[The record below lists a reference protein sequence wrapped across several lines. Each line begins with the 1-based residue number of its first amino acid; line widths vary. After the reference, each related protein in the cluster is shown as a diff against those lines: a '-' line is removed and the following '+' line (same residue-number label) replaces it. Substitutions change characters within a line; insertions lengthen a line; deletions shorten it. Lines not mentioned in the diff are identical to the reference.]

1 MKKRI
6 FAMAGALALVAAVG
20 LGSTLAYFTDS
31 ETAKNTA
38 KMGKVDITLF
48 ENGEVTTGLTFDDLV
63 PGEMK
68 HKHVEIKNNEG
79 NPCYVRV
86 SVASEWKGDV
96 KVDLPICIAGW
107 DNNGRTSGEMT
118 DISDL
123 YWNDEAKVGT
133 VGWIKS
139 GDYWYLCEKTGPAQ
153 GDVQLKILKK
163 NEVVTLF
170 NDVTIPA
177 EWNNAVAEKSFTI
190 DIKAEAIQAEHLN
203 PNFETKGTDLSFWD
217 VEIEHLDQPVLTT
230 VENATP
236 N

>member
-38 KMGKVDITLF
+38 KMGKVDITLY
-48 ENGEVTTGLTFDDLV
+48 ENGKVTEGLNFDELV
-63 PGEMK
+63 PGQQI
-68 HKHVEIKNNEG
+68 HKHVEILNNEG

-86 SVASEWKGDV
+86 SVNSKWNEDV
-96 KVDLPICIAGW
+96 DVELPICIAGW

-123 YWNDEAKVGT
+123 YWNEKAEVGT

-153 GDVQLKILKK
+153 GDVQLKVLNKTDK
-163 NEVVTLF
+163 PVTLF

-190 DIKAEAIQAEHLN
+190 DITAEAIQAEHLN
-203 PNFETKGTDLSFWD
+203 PDFKTTGTDLSFWGVTIEDLDPD
-217 VEIEHLDQPVLTT
+217 VQ
-230 VENATP
+230 
-236 N
+236 